1 MADHDDYCL
10 DLVREFDKDRFLAS
24 LFAPRQY
31 RAGLM
36 ALYAFDI
43 EISRAAD
50 RLREP
55 IAGEI
60 RLQWWHDV
68 VTGRE
73 HAAGSPVATA
83 LIQAMNVFHL
93 PADDLVAALEGYRAS
108 LEADRPATIADI
120 RSQAE
125 ATSGTVF
132 QLASHLLNDG
142 PLPAIGALARAA
154 GRAFAITRSVA
165 GQSAA
170 ARRNLAV
177 PDATAKSARPGP
189 DDAPSQ
195 ASGAARELLS
205 GAAADL
211 AETREMLVQAPEKIW
226 PAYLPLAVTRA
237 LLERISRRAHQPSE
251 VVTLPHWRRQWII
264 WRAARNLPQA
274 L

>member
-1 MADHDDYCL
+1 MADHDDYCF

-24 LFAPRQY
+24 LFAPGRY

-36 ALYAFDI
+36 ALYAFDV

-50 RLREP
+50 RMREP
-55 IAGEI
+55 FAGEI

-83 LIQAMNVFHL
+83 LIQAMDVFDL
-93 PADDLVAALEGYRAS
+93 PADDLVVALDGHRSSVESDG
-108 LEADRPATIADI
+108 PATIAEF
-120 RSQAE
+120 RSRAE
-125 ATSGTVF
+125 ATAGAIF
-132 QLASHLLNDG
+132 QFASHLLNDG
-142 PLPAIGALARAA
+142 PLPAIGPLARAA
-154 GRAFAITRSVA
+154 GRAFAIARAVA

-170 ARRNLAV
+170 ARRTLAV
-177 PDATAKSARPGP
+177 PDVPAMSAGPGP
-189 DDAPSQ
+189 GDAPSQ
-195 ASGAARELLS
+195 ASGVARELLS
-205 GAAADL
+205 GAVADL
-211 AETREMLVQAPEKIW
+211 AETRELLVQVPETIW

-237 LLERISRRAHQPSE
+237 LLVRIARRAYQPSE